1 MPTLVLTVTGMS
13 CGGCSGSVENVVKK
27 VPGVAEVKAEFQ
39 PTNKVTVTGEGEERA
54 MRTLPLAL
62 SPLRGNCNSAASSA
76 AAHSAALLLH
86 KLNLSLPSGHQPAS
100 PHQNAWPRTLFTR
113 LCLLMLP
120 VLAVVPP
127 DYDTMAIKEAI
138 EKAGFKVEG

>member
-39 PTNKVTVTGEGEERA
+39 PTNKVTVTGE
-54 MRTLPLAL
+54 
-62 SPLRGNCNSAASSA
+62 
-76 AAHSAALLLH
+76 
-86 KLNLSLPSGHQPAS
+86 
-100 PHQNAWPRTLFTR
+100 
-113 LCLLMLP
+113 
-120 VLAVVPP
+120 